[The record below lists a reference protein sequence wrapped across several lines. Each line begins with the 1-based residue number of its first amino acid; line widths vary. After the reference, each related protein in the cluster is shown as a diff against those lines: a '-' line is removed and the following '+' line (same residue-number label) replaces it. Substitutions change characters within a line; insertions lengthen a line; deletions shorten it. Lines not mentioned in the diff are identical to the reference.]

1 MKPVEHHGVTLP
13 DKRPT
18 ADAWV
23 KARWIDLGECDPAD
37 YHATYAGVAE
47 AMQAGDDPVVVWGM
61 PAAHFCLGQH
71 QSVAAE
77 LIVNPHVPVIRRP
90 LGGGGVWVDR
100 HQACIVLIAP
110 RDFFPSRT
118 DGWYAHAL
126 EPMLQV
132 YREMGWAASLV
143 QQDVWLNGKKLAG
156 SGAATLGT
164 AGVVGT
170 SFLLKFPVAEF
181 AQLIAAPSEGFRQ
194 WLSEALQGAI
204 TSWSDH
210 APMPDLAWLSL
221 VYRRAAAG
229 IFGWRWEQALLRD
242 DERAAR
248 DEYRAELIPE
258 NDTPKKLVPHG
269 IKVNAQSYLT
279 EQHFDG
285 RWVRVLTQGQTISRI
300 ALSHAPQLPEHSLT
314 DSAITQAA
322 VSRILQDHLPAEVVS
337 LWAQRILATAYFAD
351 KS

>member
-1 MKPVEHHGVTLP
+1 MP
-13 DKRPT
+13 DKRPP
-18 ADAWV
+18 ADVWV
-23 KARWIDLGECDPAD
+23 KARWIDLGECEPAD
-37 YHATYAGVAE
+37 YHATYAGIAE
-47 AMQAGDDPVVVWGM
+47 AMRAGDDPVAVWGM
-61 PAAHFCLGQH
+61 PAPHFCLGQH
-71 QSVAAE
+71 QSLAAE
-77 LIVNPHVPVIRRP
+77 LIADPQIPVIRRP
-90 LGGGGVWVDR
+90 LGGGGVWLDR
-100 HQACIVLIAP
+100 HQVCIVLIAP

-132 YREMGWAASLV
+132 YREMGWAVSLM
-143 QQDVWLNGKKLAG
+143 QQDVWLHGRKLAG
-156 SGAATLGT
+156 SGAATLGA

-170 SFLLKFPVAEF
+170 SFLLKFPAAEF
-181 AQLIAAPSEGFRQ
+181 TRLIAVPSPGFRQ
-194 WLSEALQGAI
+194 WLAEALQEAL

-242 DERAAR
+242 DEKAAR
-248 DEYRAELIPE
+248 EEYRAELIPE
-258 NDTPKKLVPHG
+258 SDTPVKHVPHG
-269 IKVNAQSYLT
+269 IKINAQSYLT

-285 RWVRVLTQGQTISRI
+285 RWVRVLTDGQGISRI
-300 ALSHAPQLPEHSLT
+300 ALSHAPELPEYSLT
-314 DSAITQAA
+314 DSAMTQTA
-322 VSRILQDHLPAEVVS
+322 VSRVLEDYLPAEVAS